1 MRLKQLW
8 LITLLAIANNT
19 FSQNAASLTANK
31 SDKTANSSTIMPA
44 DYVNTYIGFRSS
56 NTQITAQVPWGMV
69 SMGPHFVD
77 RYSKDTTKMVI
88 HGFGSMHMSG
98 VGCLQFQSGI
108 TLVPTTGDLTYS
120 KKNNGSTFSKEITK
134 PGYYKNT
141 LDKFNITSEMT
152 ATERSG
158 IIRFVYPE
166 GKSNLFIDLGNKLS
180 NSHVHW
186 SSFERISDTEFQGN
200 FEEAA
205 FCSGE
210 SGHEIYYFIR
220 LNKPAKEY
228 KFFHR
233 GKEVHSEF
241 DEYFGD
247 TLALGLRFD
256 CKKNDTLQVSIG
268 ISYCSVINAK
278 LNLET
283 EQNGKTFAQLQKEAE
298 RQWNEELSKVIV
310 EGGSNNDKTIF
321 YTGLYH
327 LLLLPSIFSDV
338 NGYYPAMNSREI
350 KKSDFT
356 RYTIF
361 SLWDTYRNVHPMLCL
376 LYPERQID
384 MVRSIVGMYQDGGW
398 LPKWEQ
404 VGRETYNMNGDP
416 SVPVIVDTY
425 LKGLK
430 DFDVNAAYEGMKMQA
445 TNIDKGNKLRPGLF
459 QYLKYGYI
467 PNDDK
472 GIYFVPGPASTT
484 MEYAFADWT
493 IARLAESLGKKEDA
507 KEFYRRADF
516 YKNVFDPKTNFFRG
530 RLKNGE
536 FRLPFDTVSW
546 EESYEEGSA
555 WHYNF
560 MVAHDQPGLMKMMG
574 GEKNYLNRLQRL
586 FDTGN
591 FMMGNEPDIAYPYL
605 FNYVK
610 NEEWRTQK
618 TVRSILR
625 KYYTNSSSGMEGDDD
640 CGTMSTWAVCAMMG
654 IYPDC
659 PASNQYVITSPVFQ
673 KITIKTN
680 PKYYSGNEF
689 VIEADN
695 SSESNVIIKSMTLNG
710 IKTDNYFLNH
720 SDLVK
725 GGKLKM
731 KLGSK

>member
-1 MRLKQLW
+1 MKKNV
-8 LITLLAIANNT
+8 IIIFCFLLN
-19 FSQNAASLTANK
+19 ASLLTAQK
-31 SDKTANSSTIMPA
+31 SDKTATSSPLTPA
-44 DYVNTYIGFRSS
+44 NYVNTYIGFKSS

-77 RYSKDTTKMVI
+77 RYGKDTAKMVI
-88 HGFGSMHMSG
+88 HGFGSLHMSG
-98 VGCLQFQSGI
+98 VGCGQFQSAI
-108 TLVPTTGDLTYS
+108 TFIPSTGDLTYS
-120 KKNNGSTFSKEITK
+120 KQDNSSTFSKEKTT

-141 LDKFNITSEMT
+141 LDKFDITSEMT

-158 IIRFVYPE
+158 IIRFAYPE

-186 SSFERISDTEFQGN
+186 SSIERISDTEFQGN

-220 LNKPAKEY
+220 LSKPAKEY
-228 KFFHR
+228 KMFR
-233 GKEVHSEF
+233 KGKEVHTES
-241 DEYFGD
+241 DEYWGD
-247 TLALGLRFD
+247 TIALGLSFD
-256 CKKNDTLQVSIG
+256 SKKNDTLEVSIG
-268 ISYCSVINAK
+268 ISYTSVLNAK

-283 EQNGKTFAQLQKEAE
+283 EQNGKSFAQLRNEAE
-298 RQWNEELSKVIV
+298 GRWHEELSKVLV
-310 EGGSNNDKTIF
+310 EGGTNTDKTIF
-321 YTGLYH
+321 YTALYH
-327 LLLLPSIFSDV
+327 LLFHPSILSDV

-356 RYTIF
+356 RYTIY
-361 SLWDTYRNVHPMLCL
+361 SLWDTYRNVHPMLAL
-376 LYPERQID
+376 LYPERQLD
-384 MVRSIVGMYQDGGW
+384 MVRSIVGMYKDGGW

-404 VGRETYNMNGDP
+404 AARETYNMNGDP
-416 SVPVIVDTY
+416 SGPVIVDTY
-425 LKGLK
+425 LKGLT
-430 DFDVNAAYEGMKMQA
+430 DFDVNAAFEGMKMQA
-445 TNIDKGNKLRPGLF
+445 TNFEKGNKLRVGLY

-472 GIYFVPGPASTT
+472 GVYYVPGPASTT

-493 IARLAESLGKKEDA
+493 IAKMADAMGKEEDA

-516 YKNVFDPKTNFFRG
+516 YKNVFDTKTNFFRG

-536 FRLPFDTVSW
+536 FSLPFDSLIW
-546 EESYEEGSA
+546 EESYVEGNA
-555 WHYNF
+555 WNYNF

-574 GEKNYLNRLQRL
+574 GEKNYLNRLQSL
-586 FDTGN
+586 FDGGHY
-591 FMMGNEPDIAYPYL
+591 MMGNEPDIAYPYL

-618 TVRSILR
+618 TVRNILR
-625 KYYTNSSSGMEGDDD
+625 KYYKNSSSGMQGDDD
-640 CGTMSTWAVCAMMG
+640 CGAMSTWAVCAMMG
-654 IYPDC
+654 LYPVC
-659 PASNQYVITSPVFQ
+659 PASNQYALTSPVFT

-680 PKYYSGNEF
+680 SKYYSGNEF

-695 SSESNVIIKSMTLNG
+695 SSDANVIIKSMTLNG
-710 IKTDNYFLNH
+710 AKTDNYFLNH

-725 GGKLKM
+725 GGKLSM
-731 KLGSK
+731 KLGTKK